1 MASGRIKG
9 ITIEI
14 DGNTTK
20 LTDSLKAVDKQLSNT
35 QKNLKDLNRLLKLD
49 PGNTELIVQ
58 KQRNLSGAIES
69 TEARLKELKQVQ
81 KENVTPEQWDA
92 LQREIV
98 ATEQELKALK
108 KEYSGFGSVAGQK
121 LQVAGGKIKEFGGKV
136 TSAGRALMPLSLAL
150 TGVGVKAV
158 SSFAE
163 VDKTMTLTNKTM
175 GNTAEEAELLSDA
188 MKSAAANSTFGM
200 SDAAEATL
208 NFARAGLNA
217 EEAAAALAPA
227 MNLAAGEGGNLDTV
241 SAGLV
246 ATINGF
252 GGSFEDAGK
261 YADVFANAC
270 NNSALDIDSLSDS
283 MSIAAPVFSAAG
295 YSVNDAALYMGV
307 MANAGIDASTAANA
321 LKTGFARL
329 VSPTDEA
336 AGILDDLGVSVVN
349 ADGTMKDSVT
359 IQKELHDAFAGLS
372 ESEQIAAASTIFGKT
387 QMSNWLA
394 LINTAPTE
402 VDSLSSSLDQNG
414 TTTEMAASMMS
425 GFGGSLEKLKSS
437 IDVAITSLGEALAP
451 AISVVADAVQGAVNW
466 FNGLDESQ
474 QQLIATIGL
483 VVAAIGPVLTIFGPI
498 ISGVGSVI
506 STVGSL
512 MSAIGATGLIGSIG
526 GLVTSL
532 GPLLAGGAVVAGVV
546 AGGIAIYSNWDTIY
560 SNWDT
565 IKEKA
570 GQLWDGISSA
580 FDSIKSTVSSVWED
594 VKTNTSNAWENVK
607 SGVSEAAENVKTG
620 VTKAWN
626 TIKTTTSTTWATVKT
641 GVTTTWNG
649 LKTSAKTGFDNIKT
663 TVTNV
668 WNNLKTNTGTAWNT
682 IKTGVNTAWTGL
694 KTGASTTF
702 TNIKTT
708 VTNAWTTLKTNTAT
722 SWNTIKTGTQQA
734 WDNVKSKI
742 TTSLTNAKTSV
753 GTILGNMKT
762 TVSSALTRIKNSI
775 GNPFS
780 KLAGFARTA
789 LSSVKSAFSNIKL
802 SLPNV
807 KLPHFNV
814 SWRNLGP
821 VSIPSISVSWYRKAY
836 NNPMM
841 FTRPTVLQTPAGPKG
856 FGDGHGAEIVLGI
869 NKLRELVGSTNSQT
883 TINVYAQPGMN
894 IKQLATEIQ
903 NRLAAVERQ
912 KQRVWA

>member
-546 AGGIAIYSNWDTIY
+546 AGGIAIYSNWDTI
-560 SNWDT
+560 
-565 IKEKA
+565 KEKA